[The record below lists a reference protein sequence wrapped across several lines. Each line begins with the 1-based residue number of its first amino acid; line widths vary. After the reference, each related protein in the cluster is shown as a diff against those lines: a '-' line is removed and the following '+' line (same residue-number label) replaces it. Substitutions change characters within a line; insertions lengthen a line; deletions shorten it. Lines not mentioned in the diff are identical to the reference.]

1 MPKLFVIV
9 VTLLFVTFDVGLSQ
23 SPHKKPRRK
32 RHLTS
37 AASSWP
43 PEKDSLLYK
52 YTRELPVVDSV
63 EVSEVQYARS
73 PTSNSYETRVIKS
86 ITIHGAEA
94 ERFAY
99 VWRKLDQGMGMACFS
114 PAYRVTFFAKETP
127 LLGSTICFHCHNL
140 TLPEE
145 GRGELYPFDADGKT
159 GQSLLKVIQSTLANA
174 KISPVE

>member
-1 MPKLFVIV
+1 
-9 VTLLFVTFDVGLSQ
+9 
-23 SPHKKPRRK
+23 
-32 RHLTS
+32 
-37 AASSWP
+37 
-43 PEKDSLLYK
+43 
-52 YTRELPVVDSV
+52 VDAV

-73 PTSNSYETRVIKS
+73 PSSNSYETQVIKS

-99 VWRKLDQGMGMACFS
+99 VWRKLNRGMSMACFS
-114 PAYRVTFFAKETP
+114 PAYRVKFFAKETL

-159 GQSLLKVIQSTLANA
+159 GQNLLKVIQSTLATA
-174 KISPVE
+174 KMSPLE